1 MPLHRKWQLLRVL
14 QSARQPFRVPMVRI
28 NLLPVREIKRRAQ
41 AKQQITF
48 FALAVVA
55 LLVLLGAIGFQQSSK
70 AGQLQ
75 QEFSKIKR
83 DKQRY
88 TKTLNQIKKLETDK
102 KLLENRIA
110 VIHKLQAQS
119 SLTVH
124 ILDEVAKIL
133 PSKRMWLTS
142 LSQSGNALKLA
153 GMALDNRTIAKFMD
167 DLKQSPYI
175 TNVNLTNSSL
185 RAFAGR
191 NLKSFS
197 LSCSIG
203 VPEKKKEAE
212 QK

>member
-1 MPLHRKWQLLRVL
+1 
-14 QSARQPFRVPMVRI
+14 MVRI

-48 FALAVVA
+48 FAIGVVV
-55 LLVLLGAIGFQQSSK
+55 LLVLFAAVGFQQSSK

-83 DKQRY
+83 DKQRFA
-88 TKTLNQIKKLETDK
+88 KTLKKIKKLETDSE
-102 KLLENRIA
+102 LLEKRIA
-110 VIHKLQAQS
+110 IIHKLQAQS

-124 ILDEVAKIL
+124 ILDEVARIL
-133 PSKRMWLTS
+133 PNKRMWLTS
-142 LSQSGNALKLA
+142 LSQTGNDLQLS
-153 GMALDNRTIAKFMD
+153 GMALDNRTIAKYME

-175 TNVNLTNSSL
+175 KSVNLANSSL
-185 RAFAGR
+185 QAFAGR

-197 LSCSIG
+197 LSCTIG
-203 VPEKKKEAE
+203 VPAQGKETE

>member
-1 MPLHRKWQLLRVL
+1 
-14 QSARQPFRVPMVRI
+14 MVRI

-55 LLVLLGAIGFQQSSK
+55 LLVLLGAVGFQQSSK

-88 TKTLNQIKKLETDK
+88 TKTLHQIKKLEADR
-102 KLLENRIA
+102 KLLEKRIA
-110 VIHKLQAQS
+110 IIHKLQAQS

-124 ILDEVAKIL
+124 ILDEVARIL

-142 LSQSGNALKLA
+142 LSQTGNDLQIA
-153 GMALDNRTIAKFMD
+153 GMALDNRTIAKYME
-167 DLKQSPYI
+167 DLKLSPFI
-175 TNVNLTNSSL
+175 QNVNLANSSL
-185 RAFAGR
+185 QAFAGR

-203 VPEKKKEAE
+203 VPEKEKEAE

>member
-1 MPLHRKWQLLRVL
+1 
-14 QSARQPFRVPMVRI
+14 MVRI

-55 LLVLLGAIGFQQSSK
+55 LLVLLGAVGFQQSSK

-88 TKTLNQIKKLETDK
+88 TKTLHQIKKLEADR
-102 KLLENRIA
+102 KLLEKRIA
-110 VIHKLQAQS
+110 IIHKLQAQS

-124 ILDEVAKIL
+124 ILDEVANIL

-142 LSQSGNALKLA
+142 LSQTGNKLHLT
-153 GMALDNRTIAKFMD
+153 GMALDNRTIAKYME
-167 DLKQSPYI
+167 DLKQSSYI
-175 TNVNLTNSSL
+175 RNVNLANSSL
-185 RAFAGR
+185 RAYAGR

-197 LSCSIG
+197 LSCTIG
-203 VPEKKKEAE
+203 VPVKEKEAE